1 KGAIADSNKAIEIK
15 PDYAEPYV
23 TRGVARGNLGDYK
36 GAIADMQTAAQKFHA
51 QGDMDMYQKAQELLR
66 QFQQQ

>member
-1 KGAIADSNKAIEIK
+1 
-15 PDYAEPYV
+15 
-23 TRGVARGNLGDYK
+23 
-36 GAIADMQTAAQKFHA
+36 MQTAAQKFRA